1 MKKAFFRL
9 FNIFMAIVVL
19 TSSTGFGVVEH
30 SCTVKGKQ
38 TSLTKSVNGC
48 CSNAQKPFDTHQKAT
63 LKKSKC
69 CNEEEK
75 YENVDY
81 SSSATQKVAKFTQKS
96 IDWVKETFY
105 NFTKAI
111 VKTILENIYPNSTN
125 SSSESLPKGRD
136 ILVFV
141 QSFLI

>member
-1 MKKAFFRL
+1 MKKALFRL

-19 TSSTGFGVVEH
+19 TSSTGFGLVEH

-38 TSLTKSVNGC
+38 TSLHKGGDAC
-48 CSNAQKPFDTHQKAT
+48 CGKTQQQSNNHQKAT
-63 LKKSKC
+63 VKKSKC

-81 SSSATQKVAKFTQKS
+81 SSSVSQTVAKFTQKS
-96 IDWVKETFY
+96 IDWVKETVFD
-105 NFTKAI
+105 FAKVI
-111 VKTILENIYPNSTN
+111 VATILEKISSHSD
-125 SSSESLPKGRD
+125 SSSSVLPHGRA

-141 QSFLI
+141 QSFII

>member
-1 MKKAFFRL
+1 MKKNLFRL

-19 TSSTGFGVVEH
+19 TSSTGFGLVEH

-38 TSLTKSVNGC
+38 TSLHKSGDAC
-48 CSNAQKPFDTHQKAT
+48 CSKTQQQSSNHQKAT
-63 LKKSKC
+63 IKKSKC

-81 SSSATQKVAKFTQKS
+81 SSSATETVAKFTQKS
-96 IDWVKETFY
+96 VDWLKETVYDFAK
-105 NFTKAI
+105 TI
-111 VKTILENIYPNSTN
+111 VATILEKITSHSD

-136 ILVFV
+136 ILVFI